1 MTTVERIFRALSDGD
16 TSLYL
21 RLLRAHLARLARMER
36 FLGTLEAG
44 HTRRQLRRAYRSA
57 ASVN

>member
-16 TSLYL
+16 TALYL
-21 RLLRAHLARLARMER
+21 RLLRAHLSRLDRMER
-36 FLGTLEAG
+36 FLKRLEAG
-44 HTRRQLRRAYRSA
+44 QTRRRLRRAYRSA